1 MINKLKNNT
10 KIKLISLLS
19 ALVLWLYV
27 MTVED
32 PVETRTFSDI
42 PITITNVNMVD
53 DRGLAI
59 YPKEELFTDIS
70 INGNLSSLRMINRNN
85 IYIYGRIEDPKEGS
99 NTIYLQANLPE
110 RVNKYDIK
118 PHSITVNLEK
128 VVNEKKSIKLDV
140 KGTPKI
146 TIDTIDTNKKTI
158 NVNGPRSLVN
168 DVANVKATIDVD
180 EKSKDF
186 STKLKLVPVNEDGEV
201 VEGVT
206 LEESYI
212 IANVK
217 LFQQKTVPV
226 KLNLVGDGSDDL
238 AKKYNI
244 NPSEIT
250 IEGQK
255 ELIDGISSINTQ
267 AVKVEDLKGTDH
279 IEVPLDLPKGIKV
292 SDETVDIK
300 IALDKDIITEMLI
313 PKTNIEF
320 RNKEEG
326 VELNLDNIPDDIKVT
341 VTHSNKDTQIKEDDI
356 KLYIDL
362 LDKPSEEGNYN
373 LKYDTNLNFKSIKID
388 PEKVEIN

>member
-42 PITITNVNMVD
+42 PITITNINMVD

-70 INGNLSSLRMINRNN
+70 INGNLSSLRIINRNN

-99 NTIYLQANLPE
+99 NTVYLQANLPE

-128 VVNEKKSIKLDV
+128 VVNEKRSIKLDV
-140 KGTPKI
+140 KGSPKVN
-146 TIDTIDTNKKTI
+146 IDTIDTNKKTI
-158 NVNGPRSLVN
+158 NVKGPRSLVN
-168 DVANVKATIDVD
+168 EVINVTATIDVD
-180 EKSKDF
+180 EKNKDF
-186 STKLKLVPVNEDGEV
+186 STKLKLIPVNEDGEEV
-201 VEGVT
+201 KGVT
-206 LEESYI
+206 LEENYI

-217 LFQQKTVPV
+217 LLQQKTVPV
-226 KLNLVGDGSDDL
+226 KLNLAGDDSNDV
-238 AKKYNI
+238 AKTYTI

-250 IEGQK
+250 IEGKK
-255 ELIDGISSINTQ
+255 EIVDGISSISTQ
-267 AVKVEDLKGTDH
+267 PIKVEDLKEIDY
-279 IEVPLDLPKGIKV
+279 IEVPLELPKGVKV
-292 SDETVDIK
+292 SGDTVNIK
-300 IALDKDIITEMLI
+300 LDKDITTELLI
-313 PKTNIEF
+313 PKTSIEF

-326 VELNLDNIPDDIKVT
+326 IEISLDKVPDNIKVT
-341 VTHSNKDTQIKEDDI
+341 IIQSNKNTQIKEEDI
-356 KLYIDL
+356 KLYVNL
-362 LDKPSEEGNYN
+362 LENNGEESKYS
-373 LKYDTNLNFKSIKID
+373 LKYDTNLEFKTIKID
-388 PEKVEIN
+388 PEKIEIH

>member
-32 PVETRTFSDI
+32 PIETRTFSDI

-128 VVNEKKSIKLDV
+128 VVNEKRSIRLDV
-140 KGTPKI
+140 KGTPNI

-158 NVNGPRSLVN
+158 NVKGPRSLVN
-168 DVANVKATIDVD
+168 EVVNVKATIDVD
-180 EKSKDF
+180 EKGKDF
-186 STKLKLVPVNEDGEV
+186 STKLKLVAVNEEGEE

-206 LEESYI
+206 LEENYI

-217 LFQQKTVPV
+217 LFQQKTIPV
-226 KLNLVGDGSDDL
+226 KLNLVGD
-238 AKKYNI
+238 
-244 NPSEIT
+244 
-250 IEGQK
+250 
-255 ELIDGISSINTQ
+255 
-267 AVKVEDLKGTDH
+267 
-279 IEVPLDLPKGIKV
+279 
-292 SDETVDIK
+292 
-300 IALDKDIITEMLI
+300 
-313 PKTNIEF
+313 
-320 RNKEEG
+320 
-326 VELNLDNIPDDIKVT
+326 
-341 VTHSNKDTQIKEDDI
+341 
-356 KLYIDL
+356 
-362 LDKPSEEGNYN
+362 
-373 LKYDTNLNFKSIKID
+373 
-388 PEKVEIN
+388 